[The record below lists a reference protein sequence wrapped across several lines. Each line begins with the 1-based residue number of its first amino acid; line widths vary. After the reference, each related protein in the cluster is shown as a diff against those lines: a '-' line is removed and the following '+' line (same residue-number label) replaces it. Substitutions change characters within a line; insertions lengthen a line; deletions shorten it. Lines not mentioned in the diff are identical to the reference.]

1 VSRPVRVGVLGA
13 GFISDYH
20 VAGLRTAGADVVAIF
35 GRSLERA
42 RARAAQHAIPVATD
56 RWQDVVERDDVEA
69 VVVATPDFT
78 HEPLAI
84 AAARAGKA
92 VLLQK
97 PMARTSAECLRI
109 IAAADKAGVLLCVSF
124 VHRHLPE
131 VAALRDLLARGALGR
146 VLHVRHRNA
155 TRGADWAAWFYSRE
169 HVGGGALL
177 QLGVHG
183 IDLLRHCFGE
193 IEAVQGAIATTVH
206 ERILADGTR
215 VVPDN
220 EDLVLATYR
229 FASGL
234 VATHEVS
241 YAEVA
246 GTDRFRCEVYG
257 EAGTA
262 WLRTERGRLAMFAP
276 GDEGLAGIG
285 NPNADAG
292 GEHRERTG
300 PTPGPSS
307 LAPPGSAQGRGAW
320 VRPALGSDDTGPPQH
335 RHFVA
340 MVRGEAP
347 PDGTDR
353 AGLASI
359 VVAEAVYRSAAAGH
373 WEPLRWP

>member
-1 VSRPVRVGVLGA
+1 VSPPVRVGVLGA

-35 GRSLERA
+35 GRTLARA
-42 RARAAQHAIPVATD
+42 RARAAQYGIPVATD
-56 RWQDVVERDDVEA
+56 CWQDVVERDDVEA

-78 HEPLAI
+78 HEPLAV

-97 PMARTSAECLRI
+97 PMARTAAECLRI
-109 IAAADKAGVLLCVSF
+109 IEAADKAGTLLCVSF

-131 VAALRDLLARGALGR
+131 VAALRALLARGALGR

-155 TRGADWAAWFYSRE
+155 TRGADWAAWFYSRA

-193 IEAVQGAIATTVH
+193 VEAVQGTIATTVS
-206 ERILADGTR
+206 ERRLADGTR

-234 VATHEVS
+234 HATHEVS

-262 WLRTERGRLAMFAP
+262 WLRTERGRLAVFAS
-276 GDEGLAGIG
+276 GDAALAGRPESPARG
-285 NPNADAG
+285 PGPGGPGAAG
-292 GEHRERTG
+292 AA
-300 PTPGPSS
+300 PGPSS
-307 LAPPGSAQGRGAW
+307 LAPATSNRGGEW
-320 VRPALGSDDTGPPQH
+320 VALPLESDDTGPPQH

-340 MVRGEAP
+340 MVRGEVPA
-347 PDGTDR
+347 DGTDR
-353 AGLASI
+353 AGLASV
-359 VVAEAVYRSAAAGH
+359 VVAEAVYRAAASGR
-373 WEPLRWP
+373 WEIPQWP